1 MLDDGFGE
9 GDSSSQNMV
18 SSEQVASGSSTGYS
32 GATSRNNSMQV
43 MILMPIL
50 DYSTA
55 NPLIFSEEKTKDA
68 NKD

>member
-1 MLDDGFGE
+1 
-9 GDSSSQNMV
+9 
-18 SSEQVASGSSTGYS
+18 
-32 GATSRNNSMQV
+32 V

-55 NPLIFSEEKTKDA
+55 NPLISSEEKTKDA